1 MAGTIYR
8 LRSYDV
14 SSGRQDGEHITA
26 TAQVSFVCGTE
37 TVTGQADG
45 NGPVNAAFNA
55 ISNAIGRN
63 FELKEFQITAISEGA
78 DASGEA
84 NIKLHSNAE
93 TFSGSGRS
101 SDIICAAILAY
112 ISAVNKIILK
122 EAEQL

>member
-1 MAGTIYR
+1 MTGTIYR
-8 LRSYDV
+8 LLGYTV
-14 SSGRQDGEHITA
+14 SSGRNDGERITA
-26 TAQVSFVCGTE
+26 TAEVTFASGTK
-37 TVTGQADG
+37 TVTGRADG
-45 NGPVNAAFNA
+45 IGPVDASFNA
-55 ISNAIGRN
+55 ISKAIGRD
-63 FELKEFQITAISEGA
+63 FELKEFQITAINEGA

-122 EAEQL
+122 EAEQ